1 METIREL
8 LASKGSEMWS
18 IAPDKKVYDALA
30 LMAFRNVGALLV
42 MEDGKLVGLLSERDY
57 ARKIILK
64 GKTSKDTPVAEIMV
78 RHVVCVRP
86 EQTICDCMTLMT
98 EHRVRH
104 TPVMDNDK
112 VVGMV
117 SIGDVVKAIIS
128 NQGFLIEQ
136 LQTYVMGCAPSQLTD
151 PESYRPCAGGLNC
164 WEFMHCGR
172 EPGGVNAEGSGICPA
187 TTASS
192 VYGIHSGINGGRVCF
207 AITGTLCGGEI
218 QGDLTTKAAECP
230 QCAFYKLVAKEQGAS
245 LQDTAV
251 ILARLSD

>member
-1 METIREL
+1 
-8 LASKGSEMWS
+8 
-18 IAPDKKVYDALA
+18 
-30 LMAFRNVGALLV
+30 MAFRNVGALLV
-42 MEDGKLVGLLSERDY
+42 MEDGKMVGLLSERDY

-86 EQTICDCMTLMT
+86 EQTICDGMALMT

-104 TPVMDNDK
+104 TPVVEDDR
-112 VVGMV
+112 VIGMV

-128 NQGFLIEQ
+128 KQDFLIEQ
-136 LQTYVMGCAPSQLTD
+136 LHTYVMGCAPPHLTN

-172 EPGGVNAEGSGICPA
+172 EPGGVHAEGSGICPA

-192 VYGIHSGINGGRVCF
+192 VYGLHSGINGGRVCF
-207 AITGTLCGGEI
+207 AITGTLCGGEP
-218 QGDLTTKAAECP
+218 QGDLAAKSVECP
-230 QCAFYKLVAKEQGAS
+230 QCEFYKLVAKEEGAG
-245 LQDTAV
+245 LQDAAA